1 MMHPDSYQ
9 QTSLYSM
16 IMHLSPLPGP
26 AMTRLFASVEKMQ
39 FPKGAYLLQES
50 QICNHIF
57 FVENGYLRVFVSK
70 DGTEINTG
78 FVFENNFATNLRS
91 LRSGS
96 PSESFIQAGEAV
108 TVFRF
113 DKNKLKALY
122 EGSPETETFGR
133 TLLEQLLIEQEEHAN
148 MFRIYSPAERYKQL
162 LTQNPELLKRVSL
175 SQIASYLGVTRETL
189 SRIRKIK

>member
-1 MMHPDSYQ
+1 
-9 QTSLYSM
+9 
-16 IMHLSPLPGP
+16 MHLSPLSES
-26 AMTRLFASVEKMQ
+26 AMKQLFASVEKIQ

-50 QICNHIF
+50 QVCNHIF
-57 FVENGYLRVFVSK
+57 FVESGHLRVFVSK

-78 FVFENNFATNLRS
+78 FVFENNFATSLKS
-91 LRSGS
+91 LRSAS
-96 PSESFIQAGEAV
+96 PSELSIQACEAV

-148 MFRIYSPAERYKQL
+148 MFRIYSPAERYEHILK
-162 LTQNPELLKRVSL
+162 QNPALLKRVSL

-189 SRIRKIK
+189 SRIRKMK